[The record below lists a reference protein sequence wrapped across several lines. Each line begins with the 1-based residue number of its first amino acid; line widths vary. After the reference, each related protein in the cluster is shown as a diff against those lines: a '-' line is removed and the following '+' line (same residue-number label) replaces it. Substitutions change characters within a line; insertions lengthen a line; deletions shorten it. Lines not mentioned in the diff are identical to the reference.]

1 MPPLENP
8 RWELFAQKI
17 VEGLVNGHEAFS
29 QGRAYSAAGYIAKGD
44 AADVNASRLLRKAR
58 EIGERVQEIQAAALA
73 KLERKLD
80 VSRERVGRR
89 LDKASRMAET
99 EGNAAN
105 MVAAEMG
112 IAKVFGLAKASDNYN
127 PIDPSNAQSMHE
139 IGRLLLES
147 VGTKSPS
154 QTQINLAVEANNAFV
169 ARLEAI
175 RINCRIM
182 DLLSTVELN
191 NIKDLAQARRFG
203 RLQTQYLVSKRKKR
217 NHFALSEHFFLFRE
231 MAPRRLRQG
240 AGEGRRAGAGRGSKV
255 LNTNLFQRSGKGTQI
270 QRREIYGSPP

>member
-29 QGRAYSAAGYIAKGD
+29 KGRAYSAAGYIAKGD
-44 AADVNASRLLRKAR
+44 AADV
-58 EIGERVQEIQAAALA
+58 
-73 KLERKLD
+73 
-80 VSRERVGRR
+80 VGRR

-175 RINCRIM
+175 A
-182 DLLSTVELN
+182 STVE
-191 NIKDLAQARRFG
+191 
-203 RLQTQYLVSKRKKR
+203 
-217 NHFALSEHFFLFRE
+217 
-231 MAPRRLRQG
+231 
-240 AGEGRRAGAGRGSKV
+240 
-255 LNTNLFQRSGKGTQI
+255 
-270 QRREIYGSPP
+270 

>member
-154 QTQINLAVEANNAFV
+154 QTQINLAVEADNAFWSV
-169 ARLEAI
+169 
-175 RINCRIM
+175 
-182 DLLSTVELN
+182 LSTVELN